1 MLAEQLHAIQEQ
13 FSGTYA
19 VCAKH
24 WGTGEIV
31 AYGNVERPYETA
43 SVMKLPVLL
52 EALRQCQA
60 GYHQLDQLV
69 TYTDEDFV
77 KGSGVLQHLTPGL
90 TLSLRDVLT
99 LMIIVSDNL
108 ATNIIIRT
116 IGLDRINQLCRDAGL
131 NVTEVRRKISFESS
145 DPLGMSSPAD
155 LIQLLSMTY
164 HHQILDPKYTAVAL
178 DILGRQQYNTIITR
192 ALPYELLDDNDD
204 EPPWVEVMSKS
215 GSLTGIRNDAGIIK
229 TPWGTYAL
237 AIMSEGSRDERF
249 HVDTEAQ
256 VLLPQV
262 SRAIF
267 DHFIQDAWKT
277 DVLREG

>member
-1 MLAEQLHAIQEQ
+1 MLTEQLQIIQEQ

-24 WGTGEIV
+24 WETGETI
-31 AYGNVERPYETA
+31 AFGDIERPYETA

-52 EALRQCQA
+52 EGLRQCQA
-60 GYHQLDQLV
+60 GYRRLDEPV
-69 TYTDEDFV
+69 SYTPEDFV

-90 TLSLRDVLT
+90 SLSFRDILT

-108 ATNIIIRT
+108 ATNIALRT
-116 IGLDRINQLCRDAGL
+116 VGIDRVNQLCRDVGL
-131 NVTEVRRKISFESS
+131 QVTEVRRKISFDSPE
-145 DPLGMSSPAD
+145 PLGLSSPAD
-155 LIQLLSMTY
+155 LVQLLFMTY
-164 HHQILDPKYTAVAL
+164 HQQILDVEHTAIAL
-178 DILGRQQYNTIITR
+178 DILGRQQYNTLITR

-204 EPPWVEVMSKS
+204 EPPLVEVMSKS
-215 GSLTGIRNDAGIIK
+215 GSLTGVRNDAGIVR

-237 AIMSEGSRDERF
+237 AIMSEGSKDERF

-267 DHFIQDAWKT
+267 DHFIGDAWKA
-277 DVLREG
+277 GF